1 MDFAPLQK
9 LLIKLPL
16 VRGQKPKLPQASA
29 EMQARIERWLRGLP
43 LTFQSVQALLPDV
56 PGCER
61 LLRSKGIQEVPEPIV
76 PGIIGDARVDGLLI
90 EWFNEHRMPELRH
103 EDAEREHEHR
113 DLLAQLGVGVR
124 PYKGPRPR
132 DRR

>member
-1 MDFAPLQK
+1 
-9 LLIKLPL
+9 
-16 VRGQKPKLPQASA
+16 
-29 EMQARIERWLRGLP
+29 MQVQIERWLRGLP
-43 LTFQSVQALLPDV
+43 LTFESVESLLPEV

-61 LLRSKGIQEVPEPIV
+61 LLRSKGIQEVPQPIL

-103 EDAEREHEHR
+103 EDAEREHEYR

-124 PYKGPRPR
+124 PY
-132 DRR
+132 